1 MQNLRQKA
9 YNLLRW
15 SEQYTKTD
23 MIYLAKG
30 GFWLMLG
37 QIVASVSTFLLAIAF
52 ANLLPKEAYGAYK
65 YILALAGTLGIF
77 TLTGMGTAVT
87 QTVARGFE
95 RVFMP
100 AVYEKIRWGFI
111 GTLVSL
117 SGALYYY
124 LNDNITLA
132 IGLVIIGIFMPFMEA
147 FGLYDS
153 LWQGKKRFDLSTKY
167 FVIGQLIS
175 VAASVG
181 VLLLTEN
188 ILILTLTYFGSWTIL
203 RAVFLKTAHRDLK
216 ITNKESGE
224 VIETL
229 SYGRHLSLMGV
240 IGIVANYADRIL
252 VFQYIGAAEAAIYAI
267 AIAIP
272 EQIKGMFK
280 NVGNLALPKFSNR
293 DKGEALKS
301 IREKELKMGVVIVII
316 IGIYILVAPLIFQ
329 YVFPQYQEAVH
340 LSQIFSISI
349 IASLS
354 VIPMSFLQSQ
364 KRKEELYIINTTTSI
379 IQIILLFGGIYLYGL
394 MGIILARVASRLIN
408 LSIYIWFSRSKT
420 LV

>member
-1 MQNLRQKA
+1 
-9 YNLLRW
+9 
-15 SEQYTKTD
+15 
-23 MIYLAKG
+23 
-30 GFWLMLG
+30 MLG